1 MDSGKKSVALL
12 STCQALLL
20 VNNSILITVNA
31 LAGYALASD
40 KSIATLPVT
49 AYFLGSALSALPMSL
64 LMKRYGR
71 QFGFTAGAACG
82 MAGALLGATAVYIHS
97 FWLLCAGTLV
107 LGAYFASG
115 QFYRFAA
122 AEAVSAAYQP
132 KAISLVL
139 AGGIVG
145 GFVGPETSKLTC

>member
-1 MDSGKKSVALL
+1 
-12 STCQALLL
+12 
-20 VNNSILITVNA
+20 
-31 LAGYALASD
+31 
-40 KSIATLPVT
+40 
-49 AYFLGSALSALPMSL
+49 
-64 LMKRYGR
+64 MKRYGR
-71 QFGFTAGAACG
+71 QIGFTAGAACG
-82 MAGALLGATAVYIHS
+82 MAGALLCAIAVFVQS

-122 AEAVSAAYQP
+122 AEAVSQDYKP

-145 GFVGPETSKLTC
+145 GFLGPETSKITRDIIEGHLYAGPYFSLVGFALITMVVVSRLRIPSLSTAE